1 MIKNDTFMQN
11 KKRMEKQFEIL
22 KANRLIILKVIENL
36 SLEQLNK
43 IPQGFQNNIVW
54 NVAHLAVIQQLL
66 CYKLSG
72 LEMNVNNEMVEKYQ
86 KGTAPS
92 GDITQQELEDIKT
105 LFLTQADQFKEDYSN
120 NIFTTYHSY
129 PTSLNVTLN
138 NIDDAI
144 EFNNFHE
151 GIHLGYILAL
161 KNLV

>member
-1 MIKNDTFMQN
+1 MQN
-11 KKRMEKQFEIL
+11 SILVEKQFEIL
-22 KANRLIILKVIENL
+22 KANRLIILKIIENF

-43 IPQGFQNNIVW
+43 IPEGFRNNIAW
-54 NVAHLAVIQQLL
+54 NVAHLTVIQQLL

-72 LEMNVNNEMVEKYQ
+72 LKMTVSEEMVEKYQ
-86 KGTAPS
+86 KGTAP
-92 GDITQQELEDIKT
+92 GNNMTQQELETIKT
-105 LFLTQADQFKEDYSN
+105 LFLTQTDQFKEDYSN
-120 NIFTTYHSY
+120 NIFTEYNAY

>member
-1 MIKNDTFMQN
+1 MQ
-11 KKRMEKQFEIL
+11 KQFEIL

-43 IPQGFQNNIVW
+43 IPDGFRNNIAW
-54 NVAHLAVIQQLL
+54 NVAHLTVIQQLL

-72 LEMNVNNEMVEKYQ
+72 LKITVSEEMVEKYQ
-86 KGTAPS
+86 KGTAPNS
-92 GDITQQELEDIKT
+92 DMTQGELETLKT
-105 LFLTQADQFKEDYSN
+105 YFLTQVGTFKEDYNN
-120 NIFTTYHSY
+120 NIFTEYNTY
-129 PTSLNVTLN
+129 PTSANVTLN
-138 NIDDAI
+138 DIGDAI

>member
-1 MIKNDTFMQN
+1 
-11 KKRMEKQFEIL
+11 MEKQVEIL

-36 SLEQLNK
+36 SLAQLNK
-43 IPQGFQNNIVW
+43 IPEGFRNNIAW

-72 LEMNVNNEMVEKYQ
+72 LNMTVSKEMVEKYQ
-86 KGTAPS
+86 KGTAPTS
-92 GDITQQELEDIKT
+92 DMTHEELETLKT
-105 LFLTQADQFKEDYSN
+105 YFLIQVDQFKEDYSN
-120 NIFTTYHSY
+120 NIFTKYNSY
-129 PTSLNVTLN
+129 PTSANVTLDS
-138 NIDDAI
+138 ISDAI

>member
-1 MIKNDTFMQN
+1 
-11 KKRMEKQFEIL
+11 MEKQFEIL

-43 IPQGFQNNIVW
+43 IPVGFRNNIAW

-66 CYKLSG
+66 CYNLSG
-72 LEMNVNNEMVEKYQ
+72 LKMTVSKEMVEKYQ
-86 KGTAPS
+86 KGTAPTS
-92 GDITQQELEDIKT
+92 DMTQQELETIKT
-105 LFLTQADQFKEDYSN
+105 LFLTQVDTFKEDYNN
-120 NIFTTYHSY
+120 NIFTVYNSY
-129 PTSLNVTLN
+129 PTSANVTLN
-138 NIDDAI
+138 DIGDAI

>member
-1 MIKNDTFMQN
+1 
-11 KKRMEKQFEIL
+11 MEKQFEIL

-43 IPQGFQNNIVW
+43 IPEGFRNNIAW

-72 LEMNVNNEMVEKYQ
+72 LKITVSEEMVEKYQ
-86 KGTAPS
+86 KGTSPKS
-92 GDITQQELEDIKT
+92 DMTQQELETIKT
-105 LFLTQADQFKEDYSN
+105 LFLTQVDTFKEDYN
-120 NIFTTYHSY
+120 NNVFKTYNSY
-129 PTSLNVTLN
+129 PTSANVILN
-138 NIDDAI
+138 NISDAI

>member
-1 MIKNDTFMQN
+1 
-11 KKRMEKQFEIL
+11 MEKQFEIL
-22 KANRLIILKVIENL
+22 KANRHIILKVIENL

-43 IPQGFQNNIVW
+43 IPEGFRNNIAW

-72 LEMNVNNEMVEKYQ
+72 LKIAVSEKMVEKYQ
-86 KGTAPS
+86 KGTSPTS
-92 GDITQQELEDIKT
+92 DMTQQELETIKI
-105 LFLTQADQFKEDYSN
+105 LFLTQVDTFKEDYN
-120 NIFTTYHSY
+120 NNVFKTYNSY
-129 PTSLNVTLN
+129 PTSANITLN
-138 NIDDAI
+138 NISDAI

>member
-1 MIKNDTFMQN
+1 
-11 KKRMEKQFEIL
+11 MEKQFEIL
-22 KANRLIILKVIENL
+22 KANRLILLKVIENL

-43 IPQGFQNNIVW
+43 IPEGFRNNIAW
-54 NVAHLAVIQQLL
+54 NIAHLVVIQQLL

-72 LEMNVNNEMVEKYQ
+72 IEMNVNNEMVEKYQ

-92 GDITQQELEDIKT
+92 SDMTQQELNTIKT
-105 LFLTQADQFKEDYSN
+105 IFLAQADQFKEDYN
-120 NIFTTYHSY
+120 NHIFTAYNTY
-129 PTSLNVTLN
+129 PTSANVTLDS
-138 NIDDAI
+138 IDDAI